1 MFFILQNKEMEDEQN
16 NNNNRTCLPISM
28 PCWKFFIAS
37 IISLGTTGFAC
48 ALLFID
54 KFNNTALTSFATS
67 TIASNIA
74 FWCEPPSVK
83 DKID

>member
-1 MFFILQNKEMEDEQN
+1 MEEEKS
-16 NNNNRTCLPISM
+16 TCFKLSM

-54 KFNNTALTSFATS
+54 KFQNTALTSFATS
-67 TIASNIA
+67 TIAGNIA
-74 FWCEPPSVK
+74 YWTEPPKFQEKKSQ
-83 DKID
+83 I